1 VNNPGRRG
9 KKTMGKRRK
18 ARELVL
24 KSLYSYEISNIEPD
38 NILADLLSKSTLD
51 PQSRIFASQLYKKVL
66 ENLESIDKMIKEC
79 VKNWDISRLAILDKN
94 IIRMGICELLFF
106 SDIPQKVSIDEAI
119 ELAKKY
125 SAEDSGSFVNGILD
139 HIAKNLDKK

>member
-1 VNNPGRRG
+1 
-9 KKTMGKRRK
+9 MGKRRK

-51 PQSRIFASQLYKKVL
+51 PPSRIFASQLYKKVL
-66 ENLESIDKMIKEC
+66 ENLESIDKMIKES

-106 SDIPQKVSIDEAI
+106 SNIPQKVSIDEAI

>member
-1 VNNPGRRG
+1 
-9 KKTMGKRRK
+9 MGKRRK

-24 KSLYSYEISNIEPD
+24 KSLYSYEITSTEPKNIM
-38 NILADLLSKSTLD
+38 NDLLSKSTLD
-51 PQSRIFASQLYKKVL
+51 PPSRLFASQLFQKVL
-66 ENLESIDKMIKEC
+66 ENIKSIDNMIREC
-79 VKNWDISRLAILDKN
+79 VKNWDINRLAIIDKN
-94 IIRMGICELLFF
+94 VIRMGISELVFF

-125 SAEDSGSFVNGILD
+125 GSEDSGSFVNGILD

>member
-1 VNNPGRRG
+1 
-9 KKTMGKRRK
+9 MGKRRK

-24 KSLYSYEISNIEPD
+24 KSLYSYEITNTEP
-38 NILADLLSKSTLD
+38 NSIMSDLLSKSSLD
-51 PQSRIFASQLYKKVL
+51 PPSRLFASQLFQKVL
-66 ENLESIDKMIKEC
+66 ENIKSIDNMIKEC
-79 VKNWDISRLAILDKN
+79 VKNWDINRLAIIDKN
-94 IIRMGICELLFF
+94 VIRMGISELLFF

-125 SAEDSGSFVNGILD
+125 GAEDSGSFVNGILD

>member
-1 VNNPGRRG
+1 
-9 KKTMGKRRK
+9 MGKRRK

-24 KSLYSYEISNIEPD
+24 KSLYSYEITNTEPKS
-38 NILADLLSKSTLD
+38 IMSDLLSKSTLD
-51 PQSRIFASQLYKKVL
+51 SPSQLFASQLFQKVL
-66 ENLESIDKMIKEC
+66 ENIKSIDNMIREC
-79 VKNWDISRLAILDKN
+79 VKNWDINRLAIIDKN
-94 IIRMGICELLFF
+94 VIRMGISELLFF

-125 SAEDSGSFVNGILD
+125 GSEDSGSFVNGILD

>member
-1 VNNPGRRG
+1 
-9 KKTMGKRRK
+9 MGKRRK

-24 KSLYSYEISNIEPD
+24 KSLYSYEISNMEP
-38 NILADLLSKSTLD
+38 NSILADLFSKSNLD
-51 PQSRIFASQLYKKVL
+51 PSSRIFASQLYEKVL
-66 ENLESIDKMIKEC
+66 ENMESVNKMIEEC
-79 VKNWDISRLAILDKN
+79 VKNWDIDRLAVIDKN

-106 SDIPQKVSIDEAI
+106 SDIPQKVSMDEAI

-125 SAEDSGSFVNGILD
+125 GAEDSGSFVNGILD

>member
-1 VNNPGRRG
+1 
-9 KKTMGKRRK
+9 MGKRRK

-24 KSLYSYEISNIEPD
+24 KSLYSYEITSNEP
-38 NILADLLSKSTLD
+38 NSIMSDLLSESNLD
-51 PQSRIFASQLYKKVL
+51 PPSRLFASQLFQKVL
-66 ENLESIDKMIKEC
+66 ENIKSIDNMIKEC
-79 VKNWDISRLAILDKN
+79 VKNWDINRLAIIDKN
-94 IIRMGICELLFF
+94 VIRMGISELLFF

-125 SAEDSGSFVNGILD
+125 GSEDSGSFVNGILD

>member
-1 VNNPGRRG
+1 
-9 KKTMGKRRK
+9 MGKRRK

-24 KSLYSYEISNIEPD
+24 KSLYSYEITSIEP
-38 NILADLLSKSTLD
+38 NSIMSDLLSKSTLD
-51 PQSRIFASQLYKKVL
+51 SPSRLFASQLFQKVL
-66 ENLESIDKMIKEC
+66 ENIKSIDNMIREC
-79 VKNWDISRLAILDKN
+79 VRNWDINRLAIIDKN
-94 IIRMGICELLFF
+94 VIRMGISELLFF

-125 SAEDSGSFVNGILD
+125 GSEDSGSFVNGVLD

>member
-1 VNNPGRRG
+1 
-9 KKTMGKRRK
+9 MGKRRK

-24 KSLYSYEISNIEPD
+24 KSLYSYEITNTEPKS
-38 NILADLLSKSTLD
+38 IMSDLFSKSTLD
-51 PQSRIFASQLYKKVL
+51 PPSQLFASQLFQKVL
-66 ENLESIDKMIKEC
+66 ENIKSIDNMIREC
-79 VKNWDISRLAILDKN
+79 VKNWDINRLAIIDKN
-94 IIRMGICELLFF
+94 VIRMGISELLFF

-125 SAEDSGSFVNGILD
+125 GSEDSGSFVNGILD

>member
-1 VNNPGRRG
+1 
-9 KKTMGKRRK
+9 MGKRRK

-24 KSLYSYEISNIEPD
+24 KSLYSYEITNTEPK
-38 NILADLLSKSTLD
+38 IIMSDLLSKSTLD
-51 PQSRIFASQLYKKVL
+51 PPSRLFASQLFQKVL
-66 ENLESIDKMIKEC
+66 ENIKSIDNMIREC
-79 VKNWDISRLAILDKN
+79 VKNWDINRLAIIDKN
-94 IIRMGICELLFF
+94 VIRMGISELLFF

-125 SAEDSGSFVNGILD
+125 GSEDSGSFVNGVLD